1 MTVADVPKA
10 GRREWVGL
18 AVLALPTFLV
28 AIDIFVLLLALPHLS
43 ADLKADSTQQLWVM
57 DIYGFMLAGFLVT
70 MGTLGDRI
78 GRRKLLLIGA
88 TAFGIAS
95 VLTAYATSPGML
107 IAARAVLGIAG
118 ATLMPS
124 TLALITNMF
133 QDAKQRAT
141 AFGLWGGTFTLGA
154 IVGPIIG
161 GVLLEN
167 FWWGAVFLL
176 AAPLMVLLLILGPI
190 VLPEYRNSN
199 AGRIDPASVVLSLAT
214 MLPIIWGIKELARNG
229 WHPLPIVAVLV
240 GIVAALAFGRRQRTL
255 RDPLLDLGLFGNRSF
270 STALTSQLC
279 YSVVGGG
286 TMLFMMLYFQVV
298 GGMSTLQA
306 GLAMLPGMAAAT
318 AGFMVA
324 PMLASKFRPAY
335 VISAGMAGTAIVLA
349 AFTQVGATSGTAI
362 LIVGFAFF
370 SFCGAPLVALGTN
383 IVVGSAPPEKAGSA
397 GSLAQMSNEFGGTL
411 GGALLG
417 TIGFA
422 LYRSHVADTIPANI
436 PADAAAAARDSIA
449 GAAAAAGKLPEQ
461 LGAALLAPANQAFA
475 GALNTVTAIGAVL
488 LAGVAVLIATMLR
501 HVPPIGQAEP
511 AADGGS
517 EQVSDGAEAA
527 APVAASTPSA

>member
-1 MTVADVPKA
+1 MTVADAPKA

-43 ADLKADSTQQLWVM
+43 AALKADSTQQLWVM

-95 VLTAYATSPGML
+95 VLTAFSTSPQML
-107 IAARAVLGIAG
+107 IASRALLGIAG

-133 QDAKQRAT
+133 HDPKQRAT

-154 IVGPIIG
+154 LVGPIIG
-161 GVLLEN
+161 GFLMES

-176 AAPLMVLLLILGPI
+176 AVPLLLLLLILGPI
-190 VLPEYRNSN
+190 VLPEYRNDQ
-199 AGRIDPASVVLSLAT
+199 AGRLDPASVVLSLAT
-214 MLPIIWGIKELARNG
+214 MLPIIWGIKELARGG
-229 WHPLPIVAVLV
+229 WQPLP
-240 GIVAALAFGRRQRTL
+240 VAAIVIGVIAAVAFGRRQRRL
-255 RDPLLDLGLFGNRSF
+255 SDPLLDLGLFGNRSF
-270 STALTSQLC
+270 STALISQLC

-286 TMLFMMLYFQVV
+286 TMLFMMLYFQAV

-306 GLAMLPGMAAAT
+306 GFAMLPGMAAAT

-324 PMLASKFRPAY
+324 PILASRFRPAY
-335 VISAGMAGTAIVLA
+335 VIAAGMTGTAAVLV
-349 AFTQVGATSGTAI
+349 AFTQVGATSGTAL
-362 LIVGFAFF
+362 LIIGFAVF

-383 IVVGSAPPEKAGSA
+383 LVVGSAPPEKAGSA

-422 LYRSHVADTIPANI
+422 LYRSHVAGTIPATV
-436 PADAAAAARDSIA
+436 PADAAEAARDSIA

-461 LGAALLAPANQAFA
+461 LGAALLGPANEAFA
-475 GALNTVTAIGAVL
+475 SALNAVTAIGAVV
-488 LAGVAVLIATMLR
+488 LAGVAVLIGTMLR
-501 HVPPIGQAEP
+501 HVPPIGQAAP
-511 AADGGS
+511 APGGEDGQADA
-517 EQVSDGAEAA
+517 V
-527 APVAASTPSA
+527 APVAASSPSA